1 MLYEYNG
8 RYPCVGQGS
17 YVSETA
23 QVIGDV
29 RIGDNCYIGHGAIL
43 RGDYGSI
50 VIGNSTAVEEGVVIH
65 APPDQYCWIGTGVT
79 IGHGAI
85 IHAARI
91 GDLAVIGM
99 GSILSIYSE
108 IGDGSIVAEGAVVKM
123 RQAIEKAVV
132 AGGNPARAIR
142 KVAEKD
148 VEYWKMG
155 KQLYVDLAGKYIEMG
170 MNPLKGTTKSGVE
183 GAIDDII
190 IERLPETREI
200 DGAKRWVDEKGE
212 FAQISYRED
221 IGHLACCE
229 LRKGQTRGN
238 HYHREKR
245 EVFYIVSGRIQAV
258 FAGVPPGRE
267 RKVILE
273 KGMKVHVPKGIVHS
287 FYGIEDSLVIE
298 YSPQYYDKTD
308 SVKVDLGG

>member
-8 RYPCVGQGS
+8 RYPEIGTGT

-29 RIGDNCYIGHGAIL
+29 AVGDHCYIGHGAIL

-50 VIGNSTAVEEGVVIH
+50 VIGSGTAVEEGVVIH
-65 APPDQYCWIGTGVT
+65 APPDKYCRIGNSVT

-85 IHAARI
+85 IHAAAV

-108 IGDGSIVAEGAVVKM
+108 IGNGAIVAEGAVVRM
-123 RQAIEKAVV
+123 RQVIEKGVV
-132 AGGNPARAIR
+132 AGGNPARVIR

-148 VEYWKMG
+148 VDYWKMG
-155 KQLYVDLAGKYIEMG
+155 KQLYVDLAGKYLEKG
-170 MNPLKGTTKSGVE
+170 MRPVKGTAGSTE
-183 GAIDDII
+183 ALIDDII

-212 FAQISYRED
+212 FVQVSYHED
-221 IGHLACCE
+221 IGHLAFFE
-229 LRKGQTRGN
+229 LREGQMRGN
-238 HYHREKR
+238 HYHRQKH

-258 FAGVPPGRE
+258 FASVPPGRE
-267 RKVILE
+267 KKAVLE
-273 KGMKVHVPKGIVHS
+273 KGMKVHVPAGIAHS
-287 FYGIEDSLVIE
+287 FYGIEDSLVVE

-308 SVKVDLGG
+308 SVKADLGG